1 MLKKKPVVVAVVNKF
16 FSIGI
21 KNMLLMYSN
30 DDNNGLDDDL

>member
-1 MLKKKPVVVAVVNKF
+1 MKKPVIAAVVNKF
-16 FSIGI
+16 LNLGI